1 MDSKAPFTQTERTG
15 LLSLAQKENPK
26 FQVSAEKGILGGTE
40 VEILGPTDIGTSSMA

>member
-15 LLSLAQKENPK
+15 QLSLAQKENPK

-40 VEILGPTDIGTSSMA
+40 VEILGSTDIGTSSLA